1 MALHEIL
8 TRQRVELGISLD
20 EIVARS
26 GVAKGTVSKIMSG
39 NTPNP
44 QIESLKAI
52 AYALGL
58 TLDDL
63 DETSDKANAYA
74 LSPEALKLARI
85 YDKLDNH
92 SQRIVY
98 TVATMESERKPEPA
112 LPKGIMPMSAMP
124 FHDIPNIG
132 TLNCT
137 GELETKYAARQ
148 ELAELESSPDIT
160 PVD

>member
-8 TRQRVELGISLD
+8 TRKRIELGISLD
-20 EIVARS
+20 EIVKRS

-63 DETSDKANAYA
+63 DENPNKSSVSTISSAAMN
-74 LSPEALKLARI
+74 LARI
-85 YDKLDNH
+85 YDTLDDH
-92 SQRIVY
+92 GRRLLDM
-98 TVATMESERKPEPA
+98 VAKHESERSKPVN
-112 LPKGIMPMSAMP
+112 LPKG
-124 FHDIPNIG
+124 
-132 TLNCT
+132 
-137 GELETKYAARQ
+137 K
-148 ELAELESSPDIT
+148 
-160 PVD
+160 

>member
-1 MALHEIL
+1 MTLHEIL
-8 TRQRVELGISLD
+8 TRKRVELGFSLD
-20 EIVARS
+20 ELVKRS

-52 AYALGL
+52 AYALDL

-63 DETSDKANAYA
+63 DENPKKSEYSV
-74 LSPEALKLARI
+74 LSPEAQALARM
-85 YDKLDNH
+85 YDGLDAH
-92 SQRIVY
+92 SQRIVM
-98 TVATMESERKPEPA
+98 TVAKMESERVSDPV
-112 LPKGIMPMSAMP
+112 LPKGIMPVSAVQ
-124 FHDIPNIG
+124 FHQIPNIG

-137 GELETKYAARQ
+137 GELETKYAVRQ

-160 PVD
+160 PVE